1 MNSFEEVVGAI
12 LSAKGF
18 WVQHSLKVDL
28 TKEEKRQIGRPSS
41 PRWELDIV
49 AYKGAT
55 NEIFAVECK
64 SYLDS
69 PGVRFQDLSGSN
81 QKKAGR
87 YKLFNDSV
95 LRNVVFSRLAS
106 QLSEA
111 GSCPTKP
118 TIRLCL
124 AAGRIASDADREQ
137 LGKYFT
143 EKGWLLWDNAWIK
156 GELNHM
162 AQSGYEDQATAIV
175 AKLLLK

>member
-18 WVQHSLKVDL
+18 WVRHSFKVDL
-28 TKEEKRQIGRPSS
+28 SKEEKRQIGKPSS

-69 PGVRFQDLSGSN
+69 PGVRFHDLSGSK
-81 QKKAGR
+81 QKNSRR
-87 YKLFNDSV
+87 YKLFNDLT
-95 LRNVVFSRLAS
+95 LRNVVLSRLTA
-106 QLSEA
+106 QLREA
-111 GSCPTKP
+111 GSCPSKP

-124 AAGRIASDADREQ
+124 AASRIASDADREQ
-137 LGKYFT
+137 LYSYFV
-143 EKGWLLWDNAWIK
+143 EKG
-156 GELNHM
+156 
-162 AQSGYEDQATAIV
+162 
-175 AKLLLK
+175 